1 MKTNLL
7 QDEKFHPLWSQAMQ
21 DIGVILSEASGE
33 DNEDAF
39 NQAIATACISLQNL
53 KTLIK

>member
-7 QDEKFHPLWSQAMQ
+7 QDEKFHPLWSKAMQ